1 MRISGVIV
9 TLGLGVLGV
18 LCHSTLKSPPHA
30 SAPRLAGVA
39 NAAVTRAEKAA
50 PPAPPA
56 VTKVEDLPPV
66 ELRKLTPQELTP
78 TLISKSEALLWKYDD
93 SPIGSEFLLEA
104 EGRSIVARFEQH
116 YHEWGGPVRPWGPH
130 KGITLYAAE

>member
-1 MRISGVIV
+1 MRIAAVIV

-18 LCHSTLKSPPHA
+18 LFHSTLQSSPHA
-30 SAPRLAGVA
+30 SAPGLARVA
-39 NAAVTRAEKAA
+39 NAAVTKTEKAA
-50 PPAPPA
+50 PPAPPV
-56 VTKVEDLPPV
+56 VTKVEDLPRV

-78 TLISKSEALLWKYDD
+78 SLIKKSEALVWKFDD
-93 SPIGSEFLLEA
+93 SPIGTEFLLEA

-116 YHEWGGPVRPWGPH
+116 FHEWGGPVRPWGPH

>member
-18 LCHSTLKSPPHA
+18 LFLSTLKSRPHA
-30 SAPRLAGVA
+30 SAPRLARVA
-39 NAAVTRAEKAA
+39 NAAVPKTEKAA
-50 PPAPPA
+50 PPA
-56 VTKVEDLPPV
+56 VVKVEDLPRV

-78 TLISKSEALLWKYDD
+78 SLIRKSEALVWKFDD
-93 SPIGSEFLLEA
+93 SPIGTEFMLEA

-116 YHEWGGPVRPWGPH
+116 FHEWGGPVRPWGPH